1 MTVNGIEVGTA
12 NHKLFN
18 QSLVACS
25 SVLDRWTRI
34 LSSPYLWRV
43 CAASYAQGVTQ
54 CRSRWRKS
62 RSSDTAT
69 QEMGSVMASFG
80 RRRDGA
86 PGTVLYCS

>member
-1 MTVNGIEVGTA
+1 M
-12 NHKLFN
+12 
-18 QSLVACS
+18 
-25 SVLDRWTRI
+25 
-34 LSSPYLWRV
+34 
-43 CAASYAQGVTQ
+43 
-54 CRSRWRKS
+54 KS